1 MYRYM
6 ERIYIYFFLIW
17 KVTKINYIGH
27 SVHLLIGADNSF
39 LCILYVVHVH
49 NSLDVCFKNQF
60 DIIDYL
66 SIISKEQVVRHW
78 YKFCKFKSYN
88 ISS

>member
-66 SIISKEQVVRHW
+66 SIISKEQVVRPW